1 MRYLVSFK
9 PFYIVPMIS
18 YNLQLK
24 KESWNTRANFKRV
37 ASAIVIQYYGLTV
50 TINDINK
57 WRVDHKVTSTSL
69 DDMKVATEV
78 IKERVEALIGN
89 ENERTLAFVY
99 PGIVS
104 LIFSFKIW
112 CLAI

>member
-1 MRYLVSFK
+1 M
-9 PFYIVPMIS
+9 
-18 YNLQLK
+18 
-24 KESWNTRANFKRV
+24 
-37 ASAIVIQYYGLTV
+37 
-50 TINDINK
+50 
-57 WRVDHKVTSTSL
+57 TSTSL